1 MESKRIAAE
10 HAVTYIK
17 DGMVVGLGT
26 GSTAYWAIRKIGE
39 RVKEGLLVRAVATSR
54 QSEQLAQELGI
65 PLVAFEEIDGID
77 ITIDG
82 ADEVDG
88 ELNLIKGGGGALLR
102 EKIVAASSRKLII
115 IADESKLVNRLG
127 TFPLPVEVTVFGSSL
142 TMNKLAKFGCPLKL
156 RTVNDQP
163 FVTDNGNYIIDC
175 QFGAIEQ
182 PQQLHDEINGIPG
195 VVINGLFIHMAD
207 RVIIGQND
215 GTVREI

>member
-102 EKIVAASSRKLII
+102 EKIVAASSGKLII

-142 TMNKLAKFGCPLKL
+142 TMKKLAKFGCPLKL
-156 RTVNDQP
+156 RTVNNQP

-215 GTVREI
+215 GTVREL